1 MHSTTSENNSA
12 NNSVRMKRICIVIP
26 LAVIPR
32 LPGVAALL
40 RVAWIERRD
49 FESTKNAQFLTALFP

>member
-1 MHSTTSENNSA
+1 
-12 NNSVRMKRICIVIP
+12 VIP

-32 LPGVAALL
+32 LPGVAPLL

-49 FESTKNAQFLTALFP
+49 FELTKNAQAPESGFSLIRFEALLLALHIDLI

>member
-1 MHSTTSENNSA
+1 
-12 NNSVRMKRICIVIP
+12 MKRICIVIP

-32 LPGVAALL
+32 LPGVAPLL

-49 FESTKNAQFLTALFP
+49 FELTKNAQAPESGFSLIRFEACF